1 MVSAVS
7 GDRIRRAGV
16 LLVGLMMPLLLTTT
30 AAAQSAPP
38 ATPAVTRQSS
48 FRIILQGMEW
58 PSYFIVA
65 GSVATIALIVEHFI
79 TTRRQ
84 TIVPPAQVKSARKL
98 IEVRKFRECV
108 DAMKNSNTFFAR
120 VMSAALQHARHG
132 FDAMHAAALE
142 KSHEMSGRLFRK
154 VEYLNIMGNLGP
166 LMGLLGTVL
175 GMIDAFAGLGDAG
188 GAPNASKLSH
198 GISLAL
204 VNTLL
209 GLALAIVGMFFFGVC
224 RNRVDSLTVEATY
237 EVLDLLEFFRPA
249 NAGGASAAE
258 APRPAPPRPAS
269 TPAPASTVL
278 PAAPK

>member
-1 MVSAVS
+1 MRQRMTIILAATAICISATV
-7 GDRIRRAGV
+7 AY
-16 LLVGLMMPLLLTTT
+16 
-30 AAAQSAPP
+30 AQGADA
-38 ATPAVTRQSS
+38 ATPTRQSF
-48 FRIILQGMEW
+48 FRIVWQGMEW
-58 PSYFIVA
+58 PSYLIVA
-65 GSVATIALIVEHFI
+65 GSIATIALIVEHFI
-79 TTRRQ
+79 TTRRM
-84 TIVPPAQVKSARKL
+84 TIVPPAQVKNARHL

-108 DAMKNSNTFFAR
+108 DAMKSSSTFFAR

-175 GMIDAFAGLGDAG
+175 GMIDAFAGLGETG
-188 GAPNASKLSH
+188 GAPNASRLSH

-237 EVLDLLEFFRPA
+237 EVLDLLEYFRPA
-249 NAGGASAAE
+249 GATASQPAADTPRSP
-258 APRPAPPRPAS
+258 APQPRPAA
-269 TPAPASTVL
+269 AP
-278 PAAPK
+278 PAAAQS

>member
-1 MVSAVS
+1 MLNAHGRRGRHRVIVLSA
-7 GDRIRRAGV
+7 
-16 LLVGLMMPLLLTTT
+16 LLAIGAPVVVAL
-30 AAAQSAPP
+30 AQSADAAAP
-38 ATPAVTRQSS
+38 VRQS
-48 FRIILQGMEW
+48 FFGIVWQGMEW
-58 PSYFIVA
+58 PSYLIVA
-65 GSVATIALIVEHFI
+65 GSIATIALIVEHFI
-79 TTRRQ
+79 TTRRM
-84 TIVPPAQVKSARKL
+84 TVVPPAQVKSARHL

-132 FDAMHAAALE
+132 FDAMHAAAIE

-175 GMIDAFAGLGDAG
+175 GMIDAFAGLGETG
-188 GAPNASKLSH
+188 GAPNASRLSH

-237 EVLDLLEFFRPA
+237 EVLDLLEYFRPA
-249 NAGGASAAE
+249 GTTAAQPATAD
-258 APRPAPPRPAS
+258 APRPATPRPA
-269 TPAPASTVL
+269 TAA
-278 PAAPK
+278 PAAPQ